1 MEQNTQAPG
10 AGAGTR
16 PARGP
21 FGAVLRWT
29 GIALGGTLATL
40 LAVVV
45 VFVAFGIT
53 VDLSGLRP
61 RIEAAASTALDRRV
75 LLEGP
80 IQLVPTLQPTL
91 QVEGIR
97 VGNLPEW
104 PEADFAT
111 LALGRA
117 QLAVLPLLRG
127 DVEIVEITVEGV
139 RLNLVTNAEGQPN
152 WLPTDAGERAEAAPD
167 PEPEP
172 AAEPEAARSPTLRFI
187 ELKELSLTDIEV
199 THRNEAIDRTVALR
213 LDTITGAAEDAKP
226 MNLALKGSLQ
236 DVPYEATVTAG
247 SLETLV
253 GGGAPWA
260 LDFAADAAG
269 TSLTLAGEIAEPL
282 RGQGLALDF
291 ALTGPEMSE
300 LEAILG
306 TALPPV
312 RSIEIK
318 GRIEDSEGAYR
329 ITGLEGVLGGTD
341 FSGALELD
349 TSGLR
354 PRATGRLEVPRLDA
368 GPLAAAVAAAE
379 EAQAARGQEA
389 EAETPAADEA
399 GAALDPDEPI
409 LTLDALEAFE
419 ADFIL
424 AIGEVVNSQFAISDA
439 SLQVRVAEGALTGP
453 IGATVAEV
461 PFKGE
466 LRLEPRDGEPAAS
479 VTLSAT
485 GSDIGQLLS
494 LMASVEGVEGAFQ
507 SADLSF
513 SARGET
519 LRSLVKTAELRF
531 AIAGAALSYGNKP
544 GEEPIEFTLESF
556 EMDFPAAAES
566 RIAAKG
572 TLLKEPFSLEI
583 GGGTFV
589 ENYVQRDWPLD
600 LSASG
605 GGAELRVTGRAS
617 RDPERAGAGIEFSLA
632 GERIGGLSRWIGI
645 APEADLAYALR
656 GSVSLAP
663 GRLGARIDEGR
674 IGETT
679 LAGDLGIRDE
689 DGSRISVLALKVG
702 NVDLRQLAGLAPPK
716 PETPEPEAEGE
727 AFTIDVPILPQ
738 GLELADSDIDISV
751 ERIRMDPSDI
761 TDLAFSARIRNGRVE
776 EAPLRAALAGAVIE
790 GNAST
795 DLRGEVPSIDLALL
809 SKDLDVGGLLAQLGV
824 AEGLEMTAGRFDME
838 LALRGATARSMM
850 KASSFSSTITD
861 GLLTLRDPNTQG
873 SLDIEVP
880 EGRIEAPVDRPI
892 ALTLDGRIQETPIAI
907 TIETDSLAS
916 FAEPKDKLGATLN
929 AKILN
934 AELTF
939 SGSAPLPVDKQNLDF
954 ALDIT
959 GDRFSDFNQ
968 LLDVSLPSWG
978 PYKLAGA
985 FGSQNTGYY
994 IKDLELGVG
1003 SSALTGALDLD
1014 TTGAKPRLTASFT
1027 APSVQLDDFR
1037 DPDRGEADAKVAEA
1051 ETSSETAEAEAGTV
1065 SETDESGRKLLSPEV
1080 LGSLDGTL
1088 AVSVEQVS
1096 SGQDALGSG
1105 VLKAELKD
1113 GRFAVEPL
1121 TLEVPGGKVDIGFAV
1136 EPSESD
1142 VALEARAAIDRLDY
1156 GLLARRIDPESDTGG
1171 RISVDVDL
1179 KTRGK
1184 SLSEIMGGANGH
1196 INFAVWPKDL
1206 EAGIFDLW
1214 AVNLF
1219 TAIMPSLD
1227 SEASVVNCLVARFT
1241 LEDGIMRPDAL
1252 LIDSSRIQAS
1262 GDGKI
1267 DFVNNTIDFGAS
1279 PRSKRPQ
1286 LFSAQTPIAVK
1297 GRLEDFQVGLPRGAL
1312 AGTVVRMIT
1321 SPVVVPFQW
1330 VFTSNEP
1337 PDGKI
1342 ACAKAWGGPTPF
1354 DDTGT
1359 E

>member
-1 MEQNTQAPG
+1 MQ
-10 AGAGTR
+10 
-16 PARGP
+16 
-21 FGAVLRWT
+21 
-29 GIALGGTLATL
+29 
-40 LAVVV
+40 
-45 VFVAFGIT
+45 
-53 VDLSGLRP
+53 
-61 RIEAAASTALDRRV
+61 
-75 LLEGP
+75 
-80 IQLVPTLQPTL
+80 
-91 QVEGIR
+91 
-97 VGNLPEW
+97 
-104 PEADFAT
+104 
-111 LALGRA
+111 
-117 QLAVLPLLRG
+117 
-127 DVEIVEITVEGV
+127 GV
-139 RLNLVTNAEGQPN
+139 RLNLVTDAQGQPN
-152 WLPTDAGERAEAAPD
+152 WLPKDAGDRAEPAPD
-167 PEPEP
+167 PAPAPEP
-172 AAEPEAARSPTLRFI
+172 DPGAEEVAAAQPTLRFI
-187 ELKELSLTDIEV
+187 ELKALSLSDIEV
-199 THRNEAIDRTVALR
+199 THRNEAIDRTVTLR
-213 LDTITGAAEDAKP
+213 LEEITGAAEDARP
-226 MNLALKGSLQ
+226 MNLSLKGTLQ
-236 DVPYEATVTAG
+236 DVPYEATLTAG

-253 GGGAPWA
+253 GGGAPWS
-260 LDFAADAAG
+260 LDFSADAAG

-282 RGQGLALDF
+282 RGRGLALDF

-306 TALPPV
+306 TDLPPV

-318 GRIEDSEGAYR
+318 GRVEDSEDAYR
-329 ITGLEGVLGGTD
+329 ITGLEGVLGGTA
-341 FSGALELD
+341 FTGALEVD

-354 PRATGRLEVPRLDA
+354 PRVTGNLDVPRLDA
-368 GPLAAAVAAAE
+368 GPFGAAVAALE
-379 EAQAARGQEA
+379 EAEAAKAQEA
-389 EAETPAADEA
+389 EAPAPSADED
-399 GAALDPDEPI
+399 GEALDLDEPL

-419 ADFIL
+419 ADFTL
-424 AIGEVVNSQFAISDA
+424 TVGEVANSQFGIGEA
-439 SLQVRVAEGALTGP
+439 SLQVRVAEGALSGP
-453 IGATVAEV
+453 VGATVAEV

-466 LRLEPRDGEPAAS
+466 LRLEPVDGEPAAS
-479 VTLSAT
+479 VTLSAA
-485 GSDIGQLLS
+485 GGDIGELLS
-494 LMASVEGVEGAFQ
+494 LMADVEGVEGAFE
-507 SADLSF
+507 SADLSI

-519 LRSLVKTAELRF
+519 LRSLVKTTELRF
-531 AIAGAALSYGNKP
+531 AIAGAALSYGNQT

-556 EMDFPAAAES
+556 DMNFPASAES
-566 RIAAKG
+566 RITAEG

-589 ENYVQRDWPLD
+589 ENYVERDWPLD
-600 LSASG
+600 LRAAG
-605 GGAELRVTGRAS
+605 GGAELKVTGRAS
-617 RDPERAGAGIEFSLA
+617 RDPERTGAGIEFSLA
-632 GERIGGLSRWIGI
+632 GERIGGLSRWLGI
-645 APEADLAYALR
+645 APEADLDYALR
-656 GSVSLAP
+656 GSVSLVP

-674 IGETT
+674 IGGTA
-679 LAGDLGIRDE
+679 LAGDLGIKDE
-689 DGSRISVLALKVG
+689 DGSRIALLDLKIG
-702 NVDLRQLAGLAPPK
+702 NVDLQQLARLAPPK
-716 PETPEPEAEGE
+716 PEAPAAETDAA

-738 GLELADSDIDISV
+738 GLELADSDIDIAI
-751 ERIRMDPSDI
+751 ERIKMEPSDV
-761 TDLAFSARIRNGRVE
+761 TDVAFSARIRNGRVE
-776 EAPLRAALAGAVIE
+776 QAPLRAAMAGAVIE
-790 GNAST
+790 GSVST
-795 DLRGEVPSIDLALL
+795 DLQGEVPSIDLALI
-809 SKDLDVGGLLAQLGV
+809 SKDLDVGGVLAQLGV
-824 AEGLEMTAGRFDME
+824 AEGLEMTAGRLDME
-838 LALRGATARSMM
+838 LALRGATARGMM
-850 KASSFSSTITD
+850 KRSSFSSTIAD

-873 SLDIEVP
+873 SLDIRIP

-892 ALTLDGRIQETPIAI
+892 ALTLDGRIAETPIAI
-907 TIETDSLAS
+907 AIETDSLAS
-916 FAEPKDKLGATLN
+916 FAETKQSLGATLN

-939 SGSAPLPVDKQNLDF
+939 SGTAPLPVDEQNLDF

-959 GDRFSDFNQ
+959 GDRFSDFND
-968 LLDVSLPSWG
+968 LLDVSLPTWG

-985 FGSQNTGYY
+985 FGTQESGYY

-1037 DPDRGEADAKVAEA
+1037 TDDTAAA
-1051 ETSSETAEAEAGTV
+1051 ETEAAVETAEAADQQDP
-1065 SETDESGRKLLSPEV
+1065 ETGEGARKLLSPEV

-1088 AVSVEQVS
+1088 EVSVEQVS

-1105 VLKAELKD
+1105 VLKAELED

-1171 RISVDVDL
+1171 RISVDVNL

-1184 SLSEIMGGANGH
+1184 SLSEVMGGANGH

-1262 GDGKI
+1262 GDGTI

-1297 GRLEDFQVGLPRGAL
+1297 GRLEDFQVGLPSGAL

-1330 VFTSNEP
+1330 VFTTNEP
-1337 PDGKI
+1337 PDGRI
-1342 ACAKAWGGPTPF
+1342 ACAKAWGGPTPY
-1354 DDTGT
+1354 DETGT